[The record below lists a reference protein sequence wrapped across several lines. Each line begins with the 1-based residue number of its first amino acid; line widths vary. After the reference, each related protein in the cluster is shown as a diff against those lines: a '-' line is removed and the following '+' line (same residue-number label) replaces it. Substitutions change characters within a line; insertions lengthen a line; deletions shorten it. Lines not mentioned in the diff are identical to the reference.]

1 MISESLLIEVIS
13 LAFSANY
20 FMIGYSQVG
29 FRVRHS
35 DGRTTFTIKTYI
47 RFEYLCP
54 YTLVSIRREFT
65 LTNNIT
71 VTESD
76 DDDS

>member
-1 MISESLLIEVIS
+1 
-13 LAFSANY
+13 
-20 FMIGYSQVG
+20 MIGYSQVG
-29 FRVRHS
+29 FRVRYS
-35 DGRTTFTIKTYI
+35 DGRTMFTIKTYI

-54 YTLVSIRREFT
+54 YTLVSIRRKFT
-65 LTNNIT
+65 LTNTIT

>member
-1 MISESLLIEVIS
+1 MCYSLLN
-13 LAFSANY
+13 SAHCTPSD

-29 FRVRHS
+29 FRVRRS

-65 LTNNIT
+65 LTNNII

-76 DDDS
+76 DGDL